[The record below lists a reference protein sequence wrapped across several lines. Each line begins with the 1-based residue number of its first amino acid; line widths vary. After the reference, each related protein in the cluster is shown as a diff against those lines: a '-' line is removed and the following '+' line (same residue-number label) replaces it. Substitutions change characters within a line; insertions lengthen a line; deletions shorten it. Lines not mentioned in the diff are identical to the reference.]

1 MDFETLVF
9 EKCAA
14 EHLCI
19 VTINRPR
26 AMNAFNYR
34 MCQEFQ
40 EVWRRVREDDG
51 INAVVLLAADGAAF
65 STGIDVNE
73 IRDPAN
79 PLVATDE
86 FNALDP
92 GDFLGPKANK
102 CWKPVICAVHGM
114 AAGGAFYWINESDI
128 VICSDDASFFDPHCT
143 YGMTSSLEPIGALS
157 KIHLGEVL
165 RMVLMGN
172 DERIGA
178 QTALRI
184 GLVSEVTSAADL
196 HARARAIGTIVA
208 AKPSVST
215 QGSIKAI
222 WQSLDMTRSAA
233 LSGGIHYCQ
242 LGNPRGMTEVD
253 RERIMAIRNKPFAVR

>member
-1 MDFETLVF
+1 MDYETLVF

-79 PLVATDE
+79 PLVAPHGH
-86 FNALDP
+86 NALDA
-92 GDFLGPKANK
+92 GDMRG
-102 CWKPVICAVHGM
+102 
-114 AAGGAFYWINESDI
+114 
-128 VICSDDASFFDPHCT
+128 
-143 YGMTSSLEPIGALS
+143 
-157 KIHLGEVL
+157 
-165 RMVLMGN
+165 
-172 DERIGA
+172 
-178 QTALRI
+178 
-184 GLVSEVTSAADL
+184 
-196 HARARAIGTIVA
+196 ARASRRRRPLLDPRPINA
-208 AKPSVST
+208 
-215 QGSIKAI
+215 GS
-222 WQSLDMTRSAA
+222 R
-233 LSGGIHYCQ
+233 
-242 LGNPRGMTEVD
+242 
-253 RERIMAIRNKPFAVR
+253 